1 MALLTR
7 DRILEVAR
15 ATVERDGYEQ
25 LSLRRL
31 AASLEVTAPALYDHV
46 DSKSAL
52 LRLLADQGFEELAS
66 ATASDAGTP
75 IQRVRERALAY
86 VRFARQHA
94 GLFRLMFM
102 YRPDAVDIDVD
113 NVLPGASRAW
123 DVAVADVSKA
133 IADGDLVDRDPLQL
147 AMILWLSM
155 HGVATVAT
163 SAPEVAE
170 TVAAEVIDTMLA
182 GLRPDLRR
190 E

>member
-15 ATVERDGYEQ
+15 TTVEQNGYEH

-31 AASLEVTAPALYDHV
+31 ASSLDVTAPALYDHV
-46 DSKSAL
+46 DSKGAL
-52 LRLLADQGFEELAS
+52 LRLIADEGFEELAS

-75 IQRVRERALAY
+75 IQRVRERSLAY

-94 GLFRLMFM
+94 ELFRLMFM

-113 NVLPGASRAW
+113 NVLPGASNAW
-123 DVAVADVSKA
+123 EVAVADVRKA
-133 IADGDLVDRDPLQL
+133 IADGDLADRDPLDL

-163 SAPEVAE
+163 TAPEVAE
-170 TVAAEVIDTMLA
+170 SVAADIIDTMLA
-182 GLRPDLRR
+182 GLRPDADR
-190 E
+190 